1 MASGQNDSNMRRD
14 IDGTEQRHYHAV
26 MHRMSKDSRRQW
38 TYSMNRTL
46 WRNLRL
52 FPFSIFGLVLN
63 GTTSD

>member
-1 MASGQNDSNMRRD
+1 MASGQDVGNTRRD
-14 IDGTEQRHYHAV
+14 VDISKQRHYHAV
-26 MHRMSKDSRRQW
+26 MHWMSRDLKRQW
-38 TYSMNRTL
+38 THSMGRTF